1 MHRIETEI
9 AIRML
14 TEEDMEALTRLAERD
29 SATVPPGRLLG
40 ASVNGRLVAAHSLA
54 TGESIADPF
63 IPTEELQ
70 VLLSS
75 RAFQLRGNGGGGLLR
90 RLRRRRARAALP
102 SSPPGAGRLR
112 ACDYADS
119 SSSRVAT

>member
-1 MHRIETEI
+1 MQSKETEI

-14 TEEDMEALTRLAERD
+14 TEEDWEALTRLAERD

-63 IPTEELQ
+63 IPTEELRI
-70 VLLSS
+70 LLAS
-75 RAFQLRGNGGGGLLR
+75 RAFQLRGNGGGGPLG

-102 SSPPGAGRLR
+102 SSPPGAGGRLLQI
-112 ACDYADS
+112 
-119 SSSRVAT
+119 